1 MKFYVI
7 GKDDDKNPCVNCGM
21 GSGSCSSGEDANGK
35 YYESTSCKDTCSK
48 YKQCIN
54 SKAL

>member
-21 GSGSCSSGEDANGK
+21 GSGSYSSGEDANGK

-48 YKQCIN
+48 YKQYIN